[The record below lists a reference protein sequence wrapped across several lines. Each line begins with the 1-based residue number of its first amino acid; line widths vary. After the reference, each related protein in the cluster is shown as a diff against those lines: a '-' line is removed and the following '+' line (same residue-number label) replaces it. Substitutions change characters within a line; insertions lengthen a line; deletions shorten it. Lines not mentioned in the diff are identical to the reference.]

1 MQIFHPLRYL
11 YASRLARA
19 TATRASRVCG
29 PCYALGVPL
38 CTNRISEDFEDTIEK
53 LIELIIRMTELLQ
66 EKR

>member
-1 MQIFHPLRYL
+1 MRVGLPEQE
-11 YASRLARA
+11 
-19 TATRASRVCG
+19 ATRASRVCG